1 MLLFRQLFDDP
12 VSAHYGIPE
21 HIVCKMGN
29 SKDRRMLDRYAHL
42 ADETLREAEARLA
55 ARLNGTEDGPN
66 TELAIP
72 DGTPRPRSPSG
83 LSSWC
88 DFWWS

>member
-21 HIVCKMGN
+21 HIVRRMGN
-29 SKDRRMLDRYAHL
+29 WKDRRMLDRYAHL

-55 ARLNGTEDGPN
+55 ARLNRRRGQPQHPVGYSGRD
-66 TELAIP
+66 
-72 DGTPRPRSPSG
+72 SPTAFPVG
-83 LSSWC
+83 II
-88 DFWWS
+88 